1 MIVAGLALALAA
13 GCGSGGGTEE
23 VAAAPADPDAELTGT
38 LRVFAYEDS
47 VTPEMIDPV
56 LEDNPGLKIETAT
69 FDSNEE
75 AAAKLAGGFEADV
88 VEICLDEM
96 EPLVKQELLRPI
108 DPKGITDWD
117 ELEFTDAEGIVLD
130 GKTYGVPLSAGLEG
144 LIYNSEEVPE
154 GIDQLTDLF
163 DPQFAGRSTIQ
174 GAYALPVI
182 AEAALALGIED
193 PMNLSPDELEQAKQY
208 LIDHKDQFRSLW
220 GSDSDLVNLFKS
232 GEVVVAAAGPQL
244 AQRVIGAGVPAK
256 WSPAEEG
263 TLSWVCGFALTS
275 KAQNTDAA
283 YALMN
288 WQSSPEA
295 QAIRAEDGYLVTNRK
310 AIALAPPNYREAGRG
325 RDRRRGDRGDLPARL
340 SRVGEGVPGVQ
351 VPVSGQGGGRIVQR
365 IGNVRTGSR
374 VQELL
379 SDSRWSSNDQHHP

>member
-1 MIVAGLALALAA
+1 MILAGLALALAA

-23 VAAAPADPDAELTGT
+23 VAAAPGDPDAELTGT

-244 AQRVIGAGVPAK
+244 AQRVIDAGVPAK

-310 AIALAPPNYREAGRG
+310 AIALAPPNYREVAGVETA
-325 RDRRRGDRGDLPARL
+325 DEAIAETYPPDYP
-340 SRVGEGVPGVQ
+340 EW
-351 VPVSGQGGGRIVQR
+351 
-365 IGNVRTGSR
+365 VRAF
-374 VQELL
+374 QEFK
-379 SDSRWSSNDQHHP
+379 SQ

>member
-1 MIVAGLALALAA
+1 MILAGLALALAA

-23 VAAAPADPDAELTGT
+23 VAAAPGDPDAELTGT

-96 EPLVKQELLRPI
+96 EPLVKQDLLRPI

-144 LIYNSEEVPE
+144 LVYNSEEVPE
-154 GIDQLTDLF
+154 GIDQLADLF
-163 DPQFAGRSTIQ
+163 DPQFAGRSTIH
-174 GAYALPVI
+174 GSYALPAI

-193 PMNLSPDELEQAKQY
+193 PIAMDRRAARADEAVPDRPQ
-208 LIDHKDQFRSLW
+208 
-220 GSDSDLVNLFKS
+220 
-232 GEVVVAAAGPQL
+232 GPVPL
-244 AQRVIGAGVPAK
+244 AVGLGLRPGQPVQV
-256 WSPAEEG
+256 
-263 TLSWVCGFALTS
+263 
-275 KAQNTDAA
+275 
-283 YALMN
+283 
-288 WQSSPEA
+288 
-295 QAIRAEDGYLVTNRK
+295 
-310 AIALAPPNYREAGRG
+310 GRG
-325 RDRRRGDRGDLPARL
+325 RRRRPPGRSSPSGSSAPACRRSGRRPRRARCRGSAA
-340 SRVGEGVPGVQ
+340 SRSPRR
-351 VPVSGQGGGRIVQR
+351 P
-365 IGNVRTGSR
+365 RTPTR
-374 VQELL
+374 PT
-379 SDSRWSSNDQHHP
+379 R